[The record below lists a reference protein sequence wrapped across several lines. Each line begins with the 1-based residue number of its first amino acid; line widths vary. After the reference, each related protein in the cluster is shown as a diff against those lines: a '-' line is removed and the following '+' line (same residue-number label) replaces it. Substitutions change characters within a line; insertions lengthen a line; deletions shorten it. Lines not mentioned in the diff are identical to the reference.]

1 MTEFEARLKDLASQ
15 IGVELTEPKL
25 SQFSAYATLLKEWN
39 EKMNLTAIT
48 DDEGI
53 IVKHFIDSLYLLK
66 LTEIQQ
72 NSSLVDVGTG
82 AGFPGVPLLIA
93 RPDLAVCLMDSTAK
107 RLKFLEAVLT
117 ELHLKADTVHIRAE
131 EAGQNKQF
139 REKFDIACARA
150 VAPLQILS
158 EYCLPLVKQGGRFL
172 SLKGKPESYEIKR
185 GETAIKL
192 LGGEKPQIIE
202 YELINGDERT
212 LIITKKISQTPS
224 KYPRPSAKLA
234 KKPLA

>member
-172 SLKGKPESYEIKR
+172 SLKGKPESDEIKR